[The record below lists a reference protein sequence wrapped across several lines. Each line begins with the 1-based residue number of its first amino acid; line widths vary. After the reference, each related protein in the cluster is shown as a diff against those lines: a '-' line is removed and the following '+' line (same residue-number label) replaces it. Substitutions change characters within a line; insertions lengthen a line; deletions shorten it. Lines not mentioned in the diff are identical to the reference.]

1 MEVFP
6 AHLDRKFVKIIKI
19 ITVFGFPILGPILG
33 PIVGPIVG
41 PILGNPLLPCQSVAL
56 RAFSTALR
64 TPRVRCFFAHELAPS
79 PKGPKIGPKIGEI
92 GK

>member
-33 PIVGPIVG
+33 PIVGPIVTG
-41 PILGNPLLPCQSVAL
+41 DVAALILVAP
-56 RAFSTALR
+56 RYMWP
-64 TPRVRCFFAHELAPS
+64 PRVFR
-79 PKGPKIGPKIGEI
+79 GPYKAQ
-92 GK
+92 

>member
-6 AHLDRKFVKIIKI
+6 AHLDRKFVKIIKS

-41 PILGNPLLPCQSVAL
+41 PILGPSRTRYPAQGLCCTSAAYEATPRARSPAQGDLAL
-56 RAFSTALR
+56 RVGST
-64 TPRVRCFFAHELAPS
+64 
-79 PKGPKIGPKIGEI
+79 
-92 GK
+92 